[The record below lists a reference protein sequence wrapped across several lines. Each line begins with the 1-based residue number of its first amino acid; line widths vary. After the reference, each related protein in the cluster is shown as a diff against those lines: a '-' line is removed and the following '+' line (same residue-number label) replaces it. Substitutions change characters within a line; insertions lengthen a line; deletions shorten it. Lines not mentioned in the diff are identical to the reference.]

1 METTINHS
9 EGDHQTTTL
18 MDSLSSIKANSS
30 TIKDWD
36 HDLDTIPRLQVV
48 DEHQKFT

>member
-1 METTINHS
+1 METTINRS
-9 EGDHQTTTL
+9 EGNHQIATPV
-18 MDSLSSIKANSS
+18 DSLSSIKTNSS

-48 DEHQKFT
+48 NEKQKFT